1 MPKLFIETANCESK
15 MALKQGNRTKLQ
27 KAIIRGLAFYI
38 ELEESY
44 IIKE

>member
-1 MPKLFIETANCESK
+1 
-15 MALKQGNRTKLQ
+15 LQ

-44 IIKE
+44 IIKEWIVFVSFIS